1 METALQSDSV
11 RACVQYSNGAIQAA
25 APAFPGKLLSH
36 KHPAAS
42 HALCPA
48 ELHSEHLRYFL
59 AVDGPHVG
67 AGLHRKFDPD

>member
-11 RACVQYSNGAIQAA
+11 VLAVQYFSGATHDVTPPHQ
-25 APAFPGKLLSH
+25 GQLSH
-36 KHPAAS
+36 THPAAT
-42 HALCPA
+42 HAVCPA

-67 AGLHRKFDPD
+67 AGLHRKFDRD